1 MRRVAIIGYGAIG
14 RSLAE
19 GLRGAG
25 GYTVAVLL
33 APGSRSRERVEE
45 DGRGWHDDR
54 PRQPETRSEAEP
66 RRTRRT
72 DPPPGGVGRS
82 DEVDRGGDRA
92 EGGAGASPCP
102 SRLRAI
108 GDVEELRTFGP
119 DLVVEAA
126 GAEAVRAHGPACLRL
141 GVPLLLSSVGALGDD
156 ALRDAL
162 VEAAREGRTR
172 LYLPSGALAG
182 LDYVRAARGG
192 ADLRVRYESR
202 KPPAAWADELA
213 RLGLPPRPEGAVTLF
228 EGHAREAA
236 ARYPANLNVA
246 ATLALAGPGFEE
258 TEVAVVVDP
267 AAAGNTHRVTVE
279 SAFGRLDVAVA
290 NRPSPDNPKTSWIV
304 SRALL
309 AAIEQHFATVVFL

>member
-14 RSLAE
+14 RSLAD
-19 GLRGAG
+19 GLREAG
-25 GYTVAVLL
+25 GYAVAVLL

-45 DGRGWHDDR
+45 DGRGWPMAPAGSPH
-54 PRQPETRSEAEP
+54 PEARTEAEP
-66 RRTRRT
+66 RRQP
-72 DPPPGGVGRS
+72 DGRA
-82 DEVDRGGDRA
+82 GGDKTGEPGRRA
-92 EGGAGASPCP
+92 PSSLQALGG
-102 SRLRAI
+102 L
-108 GDVEELRTFGP
+108 DELGRFGP

-126 GAEAVRAHGPACLRL
+126 GAEAVRTHGPACLRL

-156 ALRDAL
+156 ALRAAL
-162 VEAAREGRTR
+162 EAAARAGRTR

-192 ADLRVRYESR
+192 PDLRVRYESR

-213 RLGLPPRPEGAVTLF
+213 RLGLPARPDAPVTLF
-228 EGHAREAA
+228 EGDAREAA

-246 ATLALAGPGFEE
+246 ATLALAGPGFEA

-267 AAAGNTHRVTVE
+267 AVAGNTHRVAVE

-304 SRALL
+304 SRALM
-309 AAIEQHFATVVFL
+309 AAIDQHFATVVFL

>member
-19 GLRGAG
+19 GLRELG
-25 GYTVAVLL
+25 GYAVAVLL
-33 APGSRSRERVEE
+33 APGSRSRERVAEDRRLWASPPVRQAEE
-45 DGRGWHDDR
+45 RARPASRSTQDG
-54 PRQPETRSEAEP
+54 PA
-66 RRTRRT
+66 
-72 DPPPGGVGRS
+72 GVGTGPSGPPRH
-82 DEVDRGGDRA
+82 DEAGGNDLLRIA
-92 EGGAGASPCP
+92 EGVDD
-102 SRLRAI
+102 LRA
-108 GDVEELRTFGP
+108 FAP

-126 GAEAVRAHGPACLRL
+126 GPEAIRRHGADCLGL

-156 ALRDAL
+156 ALRASL
-162 VEAAREGRTR
+162 VAAADRNRTR

-213 RLGLPPRPEGAVTLF
+213 RLGLPARPDAPVALF
-228 EGHAREAA
+228 EGHARDAA

-246 ATLALAGPGFEE
+246 ATLALAGPGFED
-258 TEVAVVVDP
+258 TEVAVVVD
-267 AAAGNTHRVTVE
+267 AEAAGNTHSVTVE
-279 SAFGRLDVAVA
+279 SAFGTLRLAVA

-304 SRALL
+304 SRSLL